1 MKDQN
6 TKPKH
11 LYRTLVSIAVVILL
25 IYISNFDFAFERF
38 DLTEEKRHSLTETT
52 KDILRELEEP
62 LFVKVYLKGEYPAEF
77 KRLEKGV
84 REKLDEMKAYAG
96 SNLEYEFINP
106 SASDDTELTKET
118 YQYLSEEGLKYTS
131 LQMRTNDG
139 ITEKILFPGALISYK
154 GKTKPLQL
162 LKSSERVPDLKMI
175 NNSLNN
181 LEYEFARIINKIQST
196 ETQSIAFTYGHGE
209 ASERESHDAQLALE
223 ETYNVSRIK
232 FDGGLNDLSKMFSDT
247 VRYRENLY
255 DMIIISDPDSAFSDQ
270 DKFLLDQYLV
280 RGGRVML
287 FMNPMSVNLD
297 SLRKNQETMGVSRD
311 LNIADMIFDHG
322 IRFENNIL
330 IDRNCAPIALTTGQV
345 GNQPKVEFFPWYY
358 KPILVPE
365 SNHPIISNIDPV
377 VTEFV
382 SSLTVIEKDY
392 LNETVLLESSGYT
405 KALKQPVRVNAGIV
419 SVDIDF
425 TTNNSPHLPI
435 GVMVEGKFRSAFLDR
450 LPPEFLNNKQITFVE
465 KTSKAGSLLVVAD
478 GNLIKNKFS
487 PNGSTRYPIGYDRY
501 AQRKIYG
508 NEDFLLNAVN
518 FMMNDERLI
527 NLRSRTITLRPL
539 NQELT
544 EEKRSSIQISNMAL
558 PIIAVI
564 FLGIILAFVRGK
576 KFAKK

>member
-1 MKDQN
+1 
-6 TKPKH
+6 
-11 LYRTLVSIAVVILL
+11 
-25 IYISNFDFAFERF
+25 
-38 DLTEEKRHSLTETT
+38 
-52 KDILRELEEP
+52 
-62 LFVKVYLKGEYPAEF
+62 
-77 KRLEKGV
+77 
-84 REKLDEMKAYAG
+84 
-96 SNLEYEFINP
+96 
-106 SASDDTELTKET
+106 
-118 YQYLSEEGLKYTS
+118 
-131 LQMRTNDG
+131 
-139 ITEKILFPGALISYK
+139 
-154 GKTKPLQL
+154 
-162 LKSSERVPDLKMI
+162 
-175 NNSLNN
+175 
-181 LEYEFARIINKIQST
+181 
-196 ETQSIAFTYGHGE
+196 
-209 ASERESHDAQLALE
+209 
-223 ETYNVSRIK
+223 
-232 FDGGLNDLSKMFSDT
+232 
-247 VRYRENLY
+247 
-255 DMIIISDPDSAFSDQ
+255 
-270 DKFLLDQYLV
+270 KFLLDQYLV